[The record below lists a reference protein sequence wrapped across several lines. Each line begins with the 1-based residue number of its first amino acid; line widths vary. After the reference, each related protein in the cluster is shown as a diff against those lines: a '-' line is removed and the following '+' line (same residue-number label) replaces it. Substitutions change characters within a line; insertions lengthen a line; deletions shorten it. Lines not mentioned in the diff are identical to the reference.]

1 MVFCPKKIKPEFEKR
16 HLAGIKSLSSFW
28 KQPWNN
34 PETFLENRVA
44 MGNTPGKVIFTE
56 KNGLDL
62 HLSP

>member
-16 HLAGIKSLSSFW
+16 HLARIKSRNSFW

-34 PETFLENRVA
+34 LETFLENRVA
-44 MGNTPGKVIFTE
+44 MGNTPGKVFFTE
-56 KNGLDL
+56 KKGLDL